1 MQPVG
6 RRWVLQKTLA
16 GAVGLGLGLR
26 GQPLLAEPAPA
37 SIDEGAPEHARFS
50 EILRI
55 TPDNRIVL
63 VPPVAEMGQ
72 NVITSLAALVA
83 EELEVD
89 WSRVEVEIAPHHPD
103 FYNVRGQAAG
113 NSRAVRIW
121 YQPLRQLGAAA
132 RMALTEAAAQ
142 RWQVSVS
149 GLIATKGRITDPVSG
164 KTATYGE
171 LCEAAAALP
180 LPASPSLRA
189 PGEWRLLGQT
199 QIRKDGEAKVTG
211 AAQFGADVRLPG
223 MVYAAVRMAPDPGG
237 SVALGQTP
245 PTHPNVLSITN
256 LDDAVAVVATTW
268 WRANA
273 VLKTLSIT
281 HQEGAF
287 AQAGNTAIATELEAA
302 LSDGRG
308 TVAMASEQALS
319 NEASGWV
326 EARYHQPFLAH
337 ACMEPMTATVSVE
350 ADRVLVYAPTQSP
363 KRSAEQVAAHLGR
376 PVADIQMFNTYLG
389 GGFGRKGLDFGATF
403 QAATLSAQLG
413 RPVQVIWDRETDI
426 EQDQFRPAAAYRCR
440 ARLNDAGMP
449 TDLEL
454 RIATQSLRKQLF
466 PQFYHPEIV
475 EVSPTPFP
483 YEVPALEIRWC
494 EAELPI
500 RVGFWRA
507 VHSSAHP
514 FAIESFIDHLAHQT
528 GQDPYRYRR
537 ALLFQKPRLR
547 AVLDTVADLA
557 GWGRTLPAGHGL
569 GIACIEGWGSFCAQ
583 VAEVSVSAEGFSVER
598 IWVAADCGVV
608 LCPGTVEA
616 QLQGAVADVLG
627 MVLAGGV
634 SFDRGAAVQNNFHTY
649 PMLRCHQMPEV
660 TVSMVASE
668 EAPGGVGELGVPCV
682 AAAVANAVFAA
693 SGHRATELPIRLGN
707 A

>member
-1 MQPVG
+1 MQPVS
-6 RRWVLQKTLA
+6 RRWVLQKSLA

-26 GQPLLAEPAPA
+26 GQPLVAEAA
-37 SIDEGAPEHARFS
+37 IVSSRARALEDTRFS
-50 EILRI
+50 EVLRI
-55 TPDNRIVL
+55 TPDNRIIL

-121 YQPLRQLGAAA
+121 YEPLRQLGAAA

-142 RWQVSVS
+142 RWRVPVAELQAR
-149 GLIATKGRITDPVSG
+149 GGRITDPVSG
-164 KTATYGE
+164 KIATYGE

-180 LPASPSLRA
+180 LPSSPALRS
-189 PGEWRLLGQT
+189 PDTWRLLGKPQT
-199 QIRKDGEAKVTG
+199 RKDGVAKVTG

-237 SVALGQTP
+237 SVVFDQTP
-245 PTHPNVLSITN
+245 PSHPDVLSVTS

-281 HQEGAF
+281 HREGDF
-287 AQAGNTAIATELEAA
+287 ARLGNTAIATELEAA
-302 LSDGRG
+302 LTDGRG
-308 TVAMASEQALS
+308 AVAMASERALS
-319 NEASGWV
+319 NQATGWI

-376 PVADIQMFNTYLG
+376 PVADIKMFNTYLG

-403 QAATLSAQLG
+403 HAATLSAQIG

-426 EQDQFRPAAAYRCR
+426 EQDQFRPAAAYWCR
-440 ARLNDAGMP
+440 ARLDEAGMP

-514 FAIESFIDHLAHQT
+514 FAIESFIDHLAHQA

-537 ALLFQKPRLR
+537 ALLSQRPRLR
-547 AVLDTVADLA
+547 AVLNKVADLS
-557 GWGRTLPAGHGL
+557 GWGRTLPAGRGL

-583 VAEVSVSAEGFSVER
+583 VAEVSVSATGFSVER
-598 IWVAADCGVV
+598 IWVVADCGVV
-608 LCPGTVEA
+608 LCPRTVEA

-627 MVLAGGV
+627 IVLGGGV
-634 SFDRGAAVQNNFHTY
+634 TFDRGAAIQNNFHTY

-660 TVSMVASE
+660 TVSMVAST

-693 SGHRATELPIRLGN
+693 SGHRATGLPIRLPS

>member
-1 MQPVG
+1 M
-6 RRWVLQKTLA
+6 
-16 GAVGLGLGLR
+16 
-26 GQPLLAEPAPA
+26 
-37 SIDEGAPEHARFS
+37 
-50 EILRI
+50 
-55 TPDNRIVL
+55 
-63 VPPVAEMGQ
+63 
-72 NVITSLAALVA
+72 
-83 EELEVD
+83 
-89 WSRVEVEIAPHHPD
+89 
-103 FYNVRGQAAG
+103 
-113 NSRAVRIW
+113 
-121 YQPLRQLGAAA
+121 
-132 RMALTEAAAQ
+132 
-142 RWQVSVS
+142 
-149 GLIATKGRITDPVSG
+149 
-164 KTATYGE
+164 
-171 LCEAAAALP
+171 
-180 LPASPSLRA
+180 
-189 PGEWRLLGQT
+189 
-199 QIRKDGEAKVTG
+199 
-211 AAQFGADVRLPG
+211 
-223 MVYAAVRMAPDPGG
+223 
-237 SVALGQTP
+237 
-245 PTHPNVLSITN
+245 
-256 LDDAVAVVATTW
+256 
-268 WRANA
+268 
-273 VLKTLSIT
+273 LKTLSIT

-287 AQAGNTAIATELEAA
+287 AQAGNTAIAMELEAA

-363 KRSAEQVAAHLGR
+363 KRSAEQVAALLGR

-537 ALLFQKPRLR
+537 ALLSQKPRLG
-547 AVLDTVADLA
+547 AVLDKVADLA
-557 GWGRTLPAGHGL
+557 GWGRTLPTGHGL

-660 TVSMVASE
+660 TVSTVASE
-668 EAPGGVGELGVPCV
+668 GAPGGVGELGVPCV

>member
-26 GQPLLAEPAPA
+26 GHPLLAETAIVSA
-37 SIDEGAPEHARFS
+37 GERALEDARFS

-55 TPDNRIVL
+55 TPDDRIVL

-103 FYNVRGQAAG
+103 FYNVRGQATG

-121 YQPLRQLGAAA
+121 YEPLRELGATV
-132 RMALTEAAAQ
+132 RMALAEAAAQ
-142 RWQVSVS
+142 RWQVPVS
-149 GLIATKGRITDPVSG
+149 GLQAREGRIADPVSG

-171 LCEAAAALP
+171 LCEDAAALP
-180 LPASPSLRA
+180 LPTSPTLRA
-189 PGEWRLLGQT
+189 PDKWRLLGQT
-199 QIRKDGEAKVTG
+199 RIRKDGEAKVTG
-211 AAQFGADVRLPG
+211 TAQFGADVRLPG
-223 MVYAAVRMAPDPGG
+223 MVYAAIRMAPDPGG
-237 SVALGQTP
+237 SVALDQTP
-245 PTHPNVLSITN
+245 PAHPDVLSVTN
-256 LDDAVAVVATTW
+256 LDDAIAVVANSW
-268 WRANA
+268 WRASA

-281 HQEGAF
+281 HQEGDF
-287 AQAGNTAIATELEAA
+287 ARSGNTALATELETA
-302 LSDGRG
+302 LTDGRG
-308 TVAMASEQALS
+308 TVAMAGAQALS
-319 NEASGWV
+319 NEATGWI

-363 KRSAEQVAAHLGR
+363 KRSAEEVAAHLGR
-376 PVADIQMFNTYLG
+376 PAADIQMFNTYLG

-440 ARLNDAGMP
+440 ARLDDSGMP

-466 PQFYHPEIV
+466 PQFYHPDIV

-514 FAIESFIDHLAHQT
+514 FAIESFIDHLAHQA

-537 ALLFQKPRLR
+537 ALLSQKLRLR
-547 AVLDTVADLA
+547 AALDKVADLA
-557 GWGRTLPAGHGL
+557 GWGRTLPPGRGL

-583 VAEVSVSAEGFSVER
+583 VAEVSVSAKDFSIER
-598 IWVAADCGVV
+598 IWVVADCGIV

-627 MVLAGGV
+627 MVLGGGV
-634 SFDRGAAVQNNFHTY
+634 SFDRGAAVENNFHTY

-660 TVSMVASE
+660 TVSMVASA

-682 AAAVANAVFAA
+682 AAAVANAVFVA
-693 SGHRATELPIRLGN
+693 SGHRATELPIRLPS

>member
-1 MQPVG
+1 
-6 RRWVLQKTLA
+6 
-16 GAVGLGLGLR
+16 
-26 GQPLLAEPAPA
+26 
-37 SIDEGAPEHARFS
+37 
-50 EILRI
+50 
-55 TPDNRIVL
+55 
-63 VPPVAEMGQ
+63 
-72 NVITSLAALVA
+72 
-83 EELEVD
+83 
-89 WSRVEVEIAPHHPD
+89 
-103 FYNVRGQAAG
+103 
-113 NSRAVRIW
+113 
-121 YQPLRQLGAAA
+121 
-132 RMALTEAAAQ
+132 
-142 RWQVSVS
+142 
-149 GLIATKGRITDPVSG
+149 
-164 KTATYGE
+164 
-171 LCEAAAALP
+171 
-180 LPASPSLRA
+180 
-189 PGEWRLLGQT
+189 
-199 QIRKDGEAKVTG
+199 VTG
-211 AAQFGADVRLPG
+211 W
-223 MVYAAVRMAPDPGG
+223 
-237 SVALGQTP
+237 
-245 PTHPNVLSITN
+245 I
-256 LDDAVAVVATTW
+256 
-268 WRANA
+268 
-273 VLKTLSIT
+273 
-281 HQEGAF
+281 
-287 AQAGNTAIATELEAA
+287 
-302 LSDGRG
+302 
-308 TVAMASEQALS
+308 
-319 NEASGWV
+319 

-440 ARLNDAGMP
+440 ARLDEAGMP

-514 FAIESFIDHLAHQT
+514 FAIESFVDHLAHQA

-537 ALLFQKPRLR
+537 ALLSQKPRLR
-547 AVLDTVADLA
+547 AVLDRVADLA
-557 GWGRTLPAGHGL
+557 GWGRTLPTGHGL

-583 VAEVSVSAEGFSVER
+583 VAEVSVSATGFSVER
-598 IWVAADCGVV
+598 IWVVADCGVV

-634 SFDRGAAVQNNFHTY
+634 TFDRGAAVQNNFHTY

-660 TVSMVASE
+660 TVSMVAST

-693 SGHRATELPIRLGN
+693 SGHRATGLPIRLPS

>member
-1 MQPVG
+1 
-6 RRWVLQKTLA
+6 
-16 GAVGLGLGLR
+16 
-26 GQPLLAEPAPA
+26 
-37 SIDEGAPEHARFS
+37 
-50 EILRI
+50 
-55 TPDNRIVL
+55 
-63 VPPVAEMGQ
+63 
-72 NVITSLAALVA
+72 
-83 EELEVD
+83 
-89 WSRVEVEIAPHHPD
+89 
-103 FYNVRGQAAG
+103 
-113 NSRAVRIW
+113 
-121 YQPLRQLGAAA
+121 
-132 RMALTEAAAQ
+132 
-142 RWQVSVS
+142 
-149 GLIATKGRITDPVSG
+149 
-164 KTATYGE
+164 
-171 LCEAAAALP
+171 
-180 LPASPSLRA
+180 
-189 PGEWRLLGQT
+189 
-199 QIRKDGEAKVTG
+199 
-211 AAQFGADVRLPG
+211 
-223 MVYAAVRMAPDPGG
+223 
-237 SVALGQTP
+237 
-245 PTHPNVLSITN
+245 VLSLTN

-287 AQAGNTAIATELEAA
+287 AQSGNTAIATELEAA

-440 ARLNDAGMP
+440 ARLDDAGMP

-537 ALLFQKPRLR
+537 ALLSPKAPFTGRIGQGCRSGR
-547 AVLDTVADLA
+547 MGADPA
-557 GWGRTLPAGHGL
+557 RRVMAWVLPASKAGAVFVHRWRRFRSRL
-569 GIACIEGWGSFCAQ
+569 Q
-583 VAEVSVSAEGFSVER
+583 VSAS
-598 IWVAADCGVV
+598 
-608 LCPGTVEA
+608 
-616 QLQGAVADVLG
+616 
-627 MVLAGGV
+627 
-634 SFDRGAAVQNNFHTY
+634 S
-649 PMLRCHQMPEV
+649 
-660 TVSMVASE
+660 AS
-668 EAPGGVGELGVPCV
+668 GSWLT
-682 AAAVANAVFAA
+682 AA
-693 SGHRATELPIRLGN
+693 SYCVPARSRHSFRVPSRMYWVWCWEVA
-707 A
+707 